1 MEKRL
6 TNEQLDALDQQY
18 GELTKE
24 LYTYR
29 DGMCDKDYKAKFPKK
44 QRDQIKRQFDF
55 LKMALNEGLDVLM
68 LHNHLKVGTG
78 VDAIGNPFVKF
89 KTKIRILRHLRHQY
103 SKRRREA

>member
-6 TNEQLDALDQQY
+6 TKEQLDALDQQY

-29 DGMCDKDYKAKFPKK
+29 DGMRDKNYKSKFPKK

-55 LKMALNEGLDVLM
+55 LKMSLNEGLDVLM

-78 VDAIGNPFVKF
+78 IDAIGNPFVKF
-89 KTKIRILRHLRHQY
+89 KTKILVSRHLRHQH
-103 SKRRREA
+103 SKQRKEA